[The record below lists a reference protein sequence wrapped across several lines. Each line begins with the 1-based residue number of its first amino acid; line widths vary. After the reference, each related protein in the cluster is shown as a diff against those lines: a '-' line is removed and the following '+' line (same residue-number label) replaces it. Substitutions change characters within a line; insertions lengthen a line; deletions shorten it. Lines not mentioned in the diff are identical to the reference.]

1 MSDDRQRNG
10 EKFLDRWSR
19 LKQQARTQ
27 PPSPAAGKRNE
38 PVPAPP
44 LPSLESLTFDSDFS
58 PFMHPEVD
66 DGLRRMALK
75 KLFSDPHFNRIDG
88 LDVYIDDYT
97 GADPIPPELLERLM
111 KDHLKLFA
119 RDDQTPA
126 EEMAAAAD
134 DSQAPHMAD
143 EVPADVAGLPPVV
156 EPGAERAPHETASPQ
171 ITDVLPRPDPDE
183 TLTVTKTQT
192 GEKKNDTRSC

>member
-44 LPSLESLTFDSDFS
+44 LPSLESLTFDSEFS
-58 PFMHPEVD
+58 PFMQPEVD

-111 KDHLKLFA
+111 KDHRKLFA

-171 ITDVLPRPDPDE
+171 ITDVLPRPDADN
-183 TLTVTKTQT
+183 TLTVAKTQT